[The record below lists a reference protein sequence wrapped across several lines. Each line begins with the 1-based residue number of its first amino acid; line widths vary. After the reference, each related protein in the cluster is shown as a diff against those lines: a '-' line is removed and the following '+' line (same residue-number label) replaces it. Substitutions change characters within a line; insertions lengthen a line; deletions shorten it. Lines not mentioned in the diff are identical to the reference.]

1 MSVTPKPPRW
11 ADYLLEK
18 WVDDRFLEDIQGNL
32 YEVFVKNVKQGNLA
46 KARRE
51 YAFAA
56 VRHLNPYFFKEKSNE
71 TRSVNMLSFDML
83 RNYFKAA
90 WRHLLKDR
98 QFTMLNLIGLST
110 GLVCTLLICLW
121 VTDELGF
128 DKFHAKDNRLYE
140 VMIHEKSSSGIATSN
155 GTGDRMGE
163 TLVQEMPEVEMA
175 VTTTPSTWFQKFSL
189 SVGNNTV
196 SAGGNFVGQD
206 YFNVFSFPLVQGN
219 KNQALVNKNSIAISE
234 KLAVQLFHSA
244 DQAAGKI
251 VEWKWLSF
259 SGKCLIT
266 AVFKDFPVNSSQQ
279 YDFLLSMDA
288 WNQIMP
294 PGSMPKTSSGP
305 FNSFIVLKEGVDPEL
320 FDQKMADL
328 AKTSFKDSTSRLFLH
343 KYSDAYLHGKFEN
356 GVQAGGKITYVGL
369 FALIAVFI
377 LVIACIN
384 FMNLSTAKASVRV
397 KEVGVKKALGAA
409 RSTLVFQYL
418 GESLLMSFIA
428 LFIAILVVAL
438 LLPQFNVITGKHL
451 TLHFE
456 PKIVLII
463 LAISIITGLLAGS
476 YPALHLSRFSP
487 ATTLKGALVTSFGE
501 LWVRKGLVVFQ
512 FTVSVVFI
520 VSVVVVYRQINY
532 VQHKN
537 LGYDK
542 DNMLYFEMQGRV
554 AEQPESFLARLKSVP
569 GVVNAS
575 SIQQKIILPASL
587 PGTGVRWDGKNT
599 DDRIRFYRMPVNY
612 DLIETIGIKIAAGRS
627 FSRSYGSDTANIILN
642 EAAVKAMELQDP
654 IGKTITIGSNTRHI
668 VGVSKNFH
676 FNSLHEEIRPFILCY
691 SPSET
696 MLIMTKIAAGKEKE
710 TIARMSSFYKSF
722 NPGYSFDY
730 QFLDHDYQVQYA
742 SETVV
747 SELARYFAG
756 LAIIISC
763 LGLFGLAA
771 FTAERRKKE
780 IGVRKVLG
788 ATVGNVVAMLTKDF
802 LILILVAVVIAFPLA
817 WWLMDSWLQNFAY
830 HISIGTGVFIATGL
844 LIVFITLITIGYQSV
859 KAALM
864 NPTRSLKAD

>member
-1 MSVTPKPPRW
+1 MSVSPKPPRW

-32 YEVFVKNVKQGNLA
+32 YEVFVKDVKQGNIA
-46 KARRE
+46 RARRN

-56 VRHLNPYFFKEKSNE
+56 IRHLSPYFFNERSTE
-71 TRSVNMLSFDML
+71 TRSVNMLSPDML
-83 RNYFKAA
+83 RNYFKTA

-98 QFTMLNLIGLST
+98 QFTMLNLVGLST

-128 DKFHAKDNRLYE
+128 DKFHEKDSRLFE
-140 VMIHEKSSSGIATSN
+140 VMIHEKNSSGIATSN

-163 TLVQEMPEVEMA
+163 TMVQAMPEVEMA
-175 VTTTPSTWFQKFSL
+175 VTTTPSAWFQKFSL
-189 SVGNNTV
+189 SVGNSTV

-206 YFNVFSFPLVQGN
+206 YFNVFSFPLIQGN
-219 KNQALVNKNSIAISE
+219 KKQALVNKNSIAISE

-251 VEWKWLSF
+251 IEWKWLSF
-259 SGKCLIT
+259 SGKCMIT

-294 PGSMPKTSSGP
+294 PGGMPKTSSGP
-305 FNSFIVLKEGVDPEL
+305 FNSFIVLKEGVDPAL

-328 AKTSFKDSTSRLFLH
+328 AKTSFNDSTSRLFLN
-343 KYSDAYLHGKFEN
+343 KYSDTYLHGKFEN

-369 FALIAVFI
+369 FALIAVII

-418 GESLLMSFIA
+418 SESLLMSFIA
-428 LFIAILVVAL
+428 LIIAMLLVSL
-438 LLPQFNVITGKHL
+438 LLPHFNTITGKQL
-451 TLHFE
+451 TLHFD
-456 PKIVLII
+456 PKII
-463 LAISIITGLLAGS
+463 LGIVAITIVTGILAGS
-476 YPALHLSRFSP
+476 YPAFHLSRFSP
-487 ATTLKGALVTSFGE
+487 ITTLKGNLVTSFGE
-501 LWVRKGLVVFQ
+501 LLVRKGLVVFQ
-512 FTVSVVFI
+512 FTISVVFI
-520 VSVVVVYRQINY
+520 VSVMVVYRQIHY

-542 DNMLYFEMQGRV
+542 DNILYFEMQGRV
-554 AEQPESFLARLKSVP
+554 AEQPESFLAQLKSLP
-569 GVVNAS
+569 GVVNAA
-575 SIQQKIILPASL
+575 SIQQKIVLPASL
-587 PGTGVRWDGKNT
+587 PSTGVRWDGKNA
-599 DDRIRFYRMPVNY
+599 DDKIRFFRMPVNY
-612 DLIETIGIKIAAGRS
+612 DLIETIGIKMAEGRS

-642 EAAVKAMELQDP
+642 EAAVKAMEITDP
-654 IGKTITIGSNTRHI
+654 IGKTIMMGRNTRHI
-668 VGVSKNFH
+668 IGVSKNFH
-676 FNSLHEEIRPFILCY
+676 FNSLHEEIRPFILCF

-696 MLIMTKIAAGKEKE
+696 MLVMTKIAAGKEKE
-710 TIARMSSFYKSF
+710 TIAGMSNFYKSF

-742 SETVV
+742 SEKVV
-747 SELARYFAG
+747 SELAKYFAG

-788 ATVGNVVAMLTKDF
+788 ATVTNVVAMLTKDF
-802 LILILVAVVIAFPLA
+802 MILVLIAVVIAFPLA

-830 HISIGTGVFIATGL
+830 HIAIGTGVFFITGL
-844 LIVFITLITIGYQSV
+844 LMLIITLLTIGYQSV

-864 NPTRSLKAD
+864 NPTKSLKAD